1 MADVLRRAVD
11 GPMTENAEQSTASPW
26 YTLIVL
32 IVAYVFAFL
41 DLQILSLLVGPLERD
56 LHITDTQVSVLQ
68 GFVFALFLALAGLP
82 LGRLVDTKR
91 RLTVASMGLACWSV
105 TTAACGLASSYG
117 ALVLLRIGVGVG
129 EASLTPAAHS
139 VVADSFPPKRLGLA
153 LGIYGLGTF
162 VGAGLAFVIGGAI
175 IGQLPAQADVVL
187 PLVGAVRPWQLVFL
201 IIGLAGLPVAP
212 WLGSL
217 REPRRHNGGSA
228 MNPDIPEVI
237 GFFRRHLAAI
247 SLLDLA
253 AAFVAM
259 SAYAATAWIPT
270 FFIRHFA
277 WSAAQAGL
285 SYGLVVMLCGV
296 AGVIAGGALS
306 DSAVARGW
314 PDGRIVVIGVAALA
328 AAPFAAAAGRASNPV
343 AALALLVPA
352 TFFSTMA
359 IGIVPAA
366 QQAMMPNRMRGVA
379 SALGVL
385 VVNLIGLGLGPT
397 IVALLTDRLFADQ
410 AAVGLSLAMSL
421 PLMLTL
427 GAVLALASR
436 VPYRRALA
444 ALPHFNNLP

>member
-1 MADVLRRAVD
+1 MADVLRRPVD
-11 GPMTENAEQSTASPW
+11 DPVTENAGQSRASPW
-26 YTLIVL
+26 YTLVVL
-32 IVAYVFAFL
+32 VIAYVFAFL
-41 DLQILSLLVGPLERD
+41 DRQILSLLVGPLERD

-82 LGRLVDTKR
+82 LGRLVDTTR
-91 RLTVASMGLACWSV
+91 RLTVAASGLACWSLR
-105 TTAACGLASSYG
+105 TAACGLVSSFG

-139 VVADSFPPKRLGLA
+139 IVADSFPPKRLGLA

-175 IGQLPAQADVVL
+175 IGRLPAQADVVL
-187 PLVGAVRPWQLVFL
+187 PLVGAVRPWQFVFL
-201 IIGLAGLPVAP
+201 IVGLAGLPVAL

-217 REPRRHNGGSA
+217 REPRRHDAASGIK
-228 MNPDIPEVI
+228 PDIAGVF
-237 GFFRRHLAAI
+237 GFFRRHFVAI

-253 AAFVAM
+253 AAFIGM
-259 SAYAATAWIPT
+259 SAYAATAWVPS
-270 FFIRHFA
+270 FLIRDFG

-285 SYGLVVMLCGV
+285 NYGLVVMLCGV

-306 DSAVARGW
+306 DYAVARGW
-314 PDGRIVVIGVAALA
+314 PVGRILVIGAAALA
-328 AAPFAAAAGRASNPV
+328 AAPFAAAAGCASNPV

-366 QQAMMPNRMRGVA
+366 QQAMMPNRMRGIA

-385 VVNLIGLGLGPT
+385 VVNFVGQGLGPT
-397 IVALLTDRLFADQ
+397 IVALITDRLFADKI
-410 AAVGLSLAMSL
+410 AVGLSLAMSL
-421 PLMLTL
+421 PTMLII
-427 GAVLALASR
+427 GAGLVFVCCAS
-436 VPYRRALA
+436 YRRALA
-444 ALPHFNNLP
+444 AVPDVSDHP

>member
-1 MADVLRRAVD
+1 MV
-11 GPMTENAEQSTASPW
+11 ASRW
-26 YTLIVL
+26 YTLAVL

-41 DLQILSLLVGPLERD
+41 DRQILSLLVGPLEHD
-56 LHITDTQVSVLQ
+56 LHITDTQVSLLQ

-228 MNPDIPEVI
+228 MKPDIPEVI

-259 SAYAATAWIPT
+259 SAYAATAWVPS
-270 FFIRHFA
+270 FLIRDFG

-285 SYGLVVMLCGV
+285 DYGLVVMLCGV

-306 DSAVARGW
+306 DLAVARGR
-314 PDGRIVVIGVAALA
+314 PDGRIVVIGVAAFA
-328 AAPFAAAAGRASNPV
+328 AAPFAAAAGCTSNPA

-397 IVALLTDRLFADQ
+397 IVALITDRLFANK
-410 AAVGLSLAMSL
+410 AAIGLSLATSL
-421 PLMLTL
+421 PVMLIV
-427 GAVLALASR
+427 GAAFALAGR

-444 ALPHFNNLP
+444 ALPHSNALR